1 MLRDFCMEA
10 DFRQERSTV
19 GDLSTHVTHGV
30 KTALAAVLA
39 YAITAFLALEFGY
52 WAVISTVIVMQV
64 YVADSVEMCLYR
76 FSGTMIGALLGVI
89 VLLVIPKTPVFI
101 GIALF
106 VTIGLCSFLTRY
118 RTRYRMAG
126 ITVVIV
132 VMTGLQ
138 AQDVFDF
145 GLSRVVEIFI
155 GIFCAF
161 AVSVLVF
168 PKRKVDV
175 LRAKL
180 EAQAIACADRCRVL
194 VDAFLSRQQRVEE
207 SQVTELAKDVW
218 DNHALLQK
226 TRRHESL
233 IYIRKFKENFALKVA
248 IISRSTEHLRNM
260 VRALNALDD
269 QGYEIIMS
277 PELKRLADTS
287 GRALV
292 MLMRNN
298 PSTVKD
304 ELERII
310 AELDA
315 KLLTIRKEGLIRR
328 FDSQKLLQV
337 FSFYSSLRYYSE
349 DILAATNEALRAP
362 S

>member
-1 MLRDFCMEA
+1 M
-10 DFRQERSTV
+10 TI
-19 GDLSTHVTHGV
+19 LSTHITHGF

-39 YAITAFLALEFGY
+39 YTITTILALEFGY

-76 FSGTMIGALLGVI
+76 FSGTIIGAMLGV
-89 VLLVIPKTPVFI
+89 LVILFIPKTPIPV

-118 RTRYRMAG
+118 KKRYRMAA

-138 AQDVFDF
+138 TQHALTF
-145 GLSRVVEIFI
+145 GLSRVLEICI
-155 GIFCAF
+155 GIICAF

-180 EAQAIACADRCRVL
+180 ETQANLCADRCRVL
-194 VDAFLSRQQRVEE
+194 VDAFLSRQRNVEE
-207 SQVTELAKDVW
+207 SLLTDLVKDVW

-226 TRRHESL
+226 IRQNESL
-233 IYIRKFKENFALKVA
+233 IYHKKFKENFALKVSV
-248 IISRSTEHLRNM
+248 ISRSVEHLRNM
-260 VRALNALDD
+260 ARALNALDD
-269 QGYEIIMS
+269 NGYEIIMS
-277 PELKRLADTS
+277 QELKKVAEKS

-292 MLMRNN
+292 VFVKNEPL
-298 PSTVKD
+298 TVKD
-304 ELERII
+304 DLERTIS
-310 AELDA
+310 ELNA
-315 KLLTIRKEGLIRR
+315 KFLNIREEGLIRR
-328 FDSQKLLQV
+328 FDSKKLIQV
-337 FSFYSSLRYYSE
+337 FSFYSSLLYFSD
-349 DILAATNEALRAP
+349 DILSGITEL
-362 S
+362 

>member
-1 MLRDFCMEA
+1 M
-10 DFRQERSTV
+10 TI
-19 GDLSTHVTHGV
+19 LSTHITHGF

-39 YAITAFLALEFGY
+39 YTITTILALEFGY

-76 FSGTMIGALLGVI
+76 FSGTIIGAMLGV
-89 VLLVIPKTPVFI
+89 LVILFIPKTPIPV

-118 RTRYRMAG
+118 KKRYRMAA

-138 AQDVFDF
+138 TQHALTF
-145 GLSRVVEIFI
+145 GLSRVLEICI
-155 GIFCAF
+155 GIICAF

-180 EAQAIACADRCRVL
+180 ETQANLCADRCRVL
-194 VDAFLSRQQRVEE
+194 VDAFLSRQRNVEE
-207 SQVTELAKDVW
+207 SLLTDLVKDVW

-226 TRRHESL
+226 IRQNESL
-233 IYIRKFKENFALKVA
+233 IYHKKFKENFALKVSV
-248 IISRSTEHLRNM
+248 ISRSVEHLRNM
-260 VRALNALDD
+260 ARALNALDD
-269 QGYEIIMS
+269 NGYEIIMS
-277 PELKRLADTS
+277 QELKKVAEKS

-292 MLMRNN
+292 VFVKNEPL
-298 PSTVKD
+298 TVKD
-304 ELERII
+304 DLERTIS
-310 AELDA
+310 ELNA
-315 KLLTIRKEGLIRR
+315 KFLNIREEGLIRR
-328 FDSQKLLQV
+328 FDSKKLIQV
-337 FSFYSSLRYYSE
+337 FSFYSSLLYFSD
-349 DILAATNEALRAP
+349 DILSGITER
-362 S
+362 